1 MEKETQEFLKA
12 EEAAQKLVQT
22 LEKLQAEGASYQTA
36 SEELD
41 KVRIRLVNLIQSTE
55 EVVKGSREIVG
66 VLKKIGG
73 PEILDR
79 LTGLKEQC
87 GQEFARQS
95 ETLDRLIELQEE
107 CGQEL
112 VIQSRGLKI
121 LNRLVMI
128 AIASSA
134 TGVVLGIMALVR

>member
-12 EEAAQKLVQT
+12 EEAAGKLVQT

-41 KVRIRLVNLIQSTE
+41 KVRNRLVNLIQSTE
-55 EVVKGSREIVG
+55 EVVKGSHEIVG
-66 VLKKIGG
+66 VLKEIGG

-79 LTGLKEQC
+79 LTRLKEQRA
-87 GQEFARQS
+87 QEFAMH
-95 ETLDRLIELQEE
+95 
-107 CGQEL
+107 
-112 VIQSRGLKI
+112 SRDLRI

-128 AIASSA
+128 AIAGSMA
-134 TGVVLGIMALVR
+134 GVVLGIMALVR

>member
-12 EEAAQKLVQT
+12 EEAAGKLVQT
-22 LEKLQAEGASYQTA
+22 LEKLQAEGVSYQTA

-41 KVRIRLVNLIQSTE
+41 KVRGRLVNLIQSTE
-55 EVVKGSREIVG
+55 EVVKGSHEVVE

-73 PEILDR
+73 PEILSR
-79 LTGLKEQC
+79 LTTLEEQS
-87 GQEFARQS
+87 GQEFGRQS
-95 ETLDRLIELQEE
+95 KTMDRLIELQEQY
-107 CGQEL
+107 GQEL
-112 VIQSRGLKI
+112 AIQSRSVKI
-121 LNRLVMI
+121 LNRLVAI

>member
-12 EEAAQKLVQT
+12 EETAGKLVQT

-41 KVRIRLVNLIQSTE
+41 KVRGRLVNLIQSTE

-79 LTGLKEQC
+79 LTRLKKQC
-87 GQEFARQS
+87 SQEFEKQS
-95 ETLDRLIELQEE
+95 KTLDRLIELEE
-107 CGQEL
+107 RYGQEL
-112 VIQSRGLKI
+112 VIHSRGLKI
-121 LNRLVMI
+121 LNRLVII
-128 AIASSA
+128 AIAISV
-134 TGVVLGIMALVR
+134 TGLVLGIMALVR

>member
-12 EEAAQKLVQT
+12 EETAAKLVQT

-41 KVRIRLVNLIQSTE
+41 KVRGRLVNLIQSTE
-55 EVVKGSREIVG
+55 EVVKGSHEIVG

-79 LTGLKEQC
+79 LTRLKEQYS
-87 GQEFARQS
+87 QEFA
-95 ETLDRLIELQEE
+95 
-107 CGQEL
+107 
-112 VIQSRGLKI
+112 IQSRGLKI

-128 AIASSA
+128 TIAGSVA
-134 TGVVLGIMALVR
+134 GVVLGIMALVR

>member
-12 EEAAQKLVQT
+12 EEAAGKLVQT

-41 KVRIRLVNLIQSTE
+41 KVRNRLVNLIQSTE
-55 EVVKGSREIVG
+55 EVVKGSHEIVG
-66 VLKKIGG
+66 VLKAIGG

-79 LTGLKEQC
+79 LTRLKEQRV
-87 GQEFARQS
+87 QEFA
-95 ETLDRLIELQEE
+95 IH
-107 CGQEL
+107 
-112 VIQSRGLKI
+112 SRGLRI

-128 AIASSA
+128 AIAGSMA
-134 TGVVLGIMALVR
+134 GVVLGLIALIR